1 MADQDEGGNLL
12 HQISRRASSLS
23 PALRG
28 VADVILA
35 NPEDAQSLSITE
47 LASRAGVADS
57 TVSRFLR
64 ELDLDGY
71 NQLRLGIAQAIY
83 SRPAAADQRATW
95 VYEGVLRGDSREQ
108 ILEKVLHGSVE
119 ALHRTAERLDPAV
132 LDDAAERIH
141 AASCIYFAAMG
152 SSATSAE
159 NAIMRFVRAG
169 KRCLFFRD
177 QSIQSMGSA
186 TAGEGDVLIAISDS
200 GDSTPIVSSAQIAK
214 FHGAFVLGVTSNI
227 DSALAAVVDSVVL
240 TAGTVASSDVYGE
253 SVTGKWGQ
261 LLAIDALYATYA
273 ARYYEETADYLQ
285 ASYLAAIKPTRGTGS
300 TH

>member
-28 VADVILA
+28 VADVILSD
-35 NPEDAQSLSITE
+35 PESAQSLSITE
-47 LASRAGVADS
+47 LAGRAGVADS

-83 SRPAAADQRATW
+83 SRPVDAEQRASW
-95 VYEGVLRGDSREQ
+95 VYEGVLRGDSRDQ
-108 ILEKVLHGSVE
+108 ILQKVLHGSIE
-119 ALHRTAERLDPAV
+119 ALNRTAERLDPTV

-141 AASCIYFAAMG
+141 SASCVYLAAMG

-159 NAIMRFVRAG
+159 SAVMRFVRAG
-169 KRCLFFRD
+169 KRCHFFRD

-186 TAGEGDVLIAISDS
+186 TLGPGDVLIAISDS

-214 FHGAFVLGVTSNI
+214 FHGAFVLGITSNV
-227 DSALAAVVDSVVL
+227 DSALASVVDSVLL

-261 LLAIDALYATYA
+261 LLAIDVLYATYA
-273 ARYYEETADYLQ
+273 ARYFEETADYLHE
-285 ASYLAAIKPTRGTGS
+285 SYLSAIKPTRVTGT
-300 TH
+300 H